1 MTHKYH
7 AIPTVI
13 DGIRFASKAEA
24 ARYAELRLL
33 EQAGAIKELECQ
45 PKFRLYAPERG
56 GSFGRFAHVG
66 DYVADFRYR
75 QGPRGIL
82 VIEDV
87 KGMKTALYR
96 WKKRH
101 FEAQYGLSITEIGR
115 PSRRG
120 RRKPKQSTSA
130 DAVQAR
136 TGAKQ

>member
-24 ARYAELRLL
+24 ARYLELKLL
-33 EQAGAIKELECQ
+33 EKAGEIKELECQ
-45 PKFRLYAPERG
+45 PKYPLYSPTP
-56 GSFGRFAHVG
+56 GSSVVRFKVG